1 MDMSNFTKTFAVAL
15 AATVV
20 LSSALVGSSFAK
32 CCSKKMD
39 AMQKTEAMGMKEP
52 EAMAMKKP
60 CCKMKKQGCTM
71 MSSENLMQTAV
82 DNGNFKTLTAALK
95 ATGLDEA
102 LSGNAEFTV
111 FAPTDEA
118 FAKLPAGTVEMLLL
132 PENSEKLK
140 KILTFHV
147 VPGRMDAKQVTA
159 KTSLPSLEGEALSIE
174 SSKGMAMV
182 NKASIVQ
189 TDVKASN
196 GIIHVIDTVLMPQ

>member
-1 MDMSNFTKTFAVAL
+1 MSNFTKTFAVAL
-15 AATVV
+15 AATVI
-20 LSSALVGSSFAK
+20 LSSVLVGSSFAK
-32 CCSKKMD
+32 CCSKKSD
-39 AMQKTEAMGMKEP
+39 NMQGTEATGMKR
-52 EAMAMKKP
+52 
-60 CCKMKKQGCTM
+60 QGCTM
-71 MSSENLMQTAV
+71 NKVGSENLMQTAV

-140 KILTFHV
+140 KILTLHV

-174 SSKGMAMV
+174 SKAGNVMV
-182 NKASIVQ
+182 DNASIVKA
-189 TDVKASN
+189 DVKASN